1 MKQKVITTCY
11 KLINANYICILL
23 LMLVSIS
30 SVNAQK
36 AGGAP
41 KQEELIGYWK
51 MEKWPT
57 PDVIKVNPWPQPYQW
72 FAFYEDGR
80 MLSMMNSTDGN
91 YTSSDL
97 EEIFSSLPKQKSPK
111 YELKG
116 LFLIVE
122 NPNIKDYQEMW
133 GMNLF
138 NRDVG
143 DVLKKGDLVM
153 SLAGSDGAPV
163 YYRLLRRVK

>member
-1 MKQKVITTCY
+1 
-11 KLINANYICILL
+11 
-23 LMLVSIS
+23 MLVSIS

-97 EEIFSSLPKQKSPK
+97 EEIFSSVEANHPNDWLLSVEIAELAQKMK
-111 YELKG
+111 NE
-116 LFLIVE
+116 I
-122 NPNIKDYQEMW
+122 W
-133 GMNLF
+133 NLEY
-138 NRDVG
+138 N
-143 DVLKKGDLVM
+143 
-153 SLAGSDGAPV
+153 
-163 YYRLLRRVK
+163 